1 MIIII
6 ILLLLLL
13 EGNAGWQLYAFSIV
27 QSCLPNSPCNDFFAL
42 FKFSLCPSGTSGEA
56 RQDSDFLALSHVI
69 QLSCLGDLIMPFSP
83 SK

>member
-13 EGNAGWQLYAFSIV
+13 EGNAGWQLYAFSFF
-27 QSCLPNSPCNDFFAL
+27 NDFFAL

-69 QLSCLGDLIMPFSP
+69 
-83 SK
+83 